1 MTLYLAEGIKPT
13 LGGHEKFVFRHA
25 WLTKGFQAVIKDRS
39 LFNKEEA
46 LVVLG
51 VGKNMVRSIRHWCLA
66 TGVLE
71 EVQGRD
77 GVRLEASELGNRL
90 LRAYKSWDPYLEDI
104 ATLWLLH
111 WQLVSNPRRSLVW
124 AIAFSVYLGE
134 EFTKRDLHLAIAR
147 QFEKLGIS
155 TTADMMEREADTC
168 LRTYVPARTKSGGIG
183 EESLDCPLVD
193 LDLVRFVPA
202 DNVYRFSI
210 GPKASLPTA
219 VFGYALLSFLA
230 EVMPHSRTLAV
241 DECVY
246 RAGSPGQAFKL
257 DENSVMEHLE
267 HLEKQLGGK
276 LRLQETSGLRQIYL
290 DESLA
295 RKLPERAMELL
306 DHYYARN

>member
-1 MTLYLAEGIKPT
+1 MTLYLEAGVKPT

-25 WLTKGFQAVIKDRS
+25 WLTKGFQAVLKDHS
-39 LFNKEEA
+39 LFSKDEA
-46 LVVLG
+46 LVTLG

-71 EVQGRD
+71 EVQGRG

-90 LRAYKSWDPYLEDI
+90 LRAYKSWDPYLEDV

-111 WQLVSNPRRSLVW
+111 WQLVSNPRRALVW
-124 AIAFSVYLGE
+124 SIAFSVYLGE

-155 TTADMMEREADTC
+155 TTADMIEREADTC
-168 LRTYVPARTKSGGIG
+168 LRTYIPARTKSGGIG

-193 LDLVRFVPA
+193 LDLVRFIPA
-202 DNVYRFSI
+202 DNMYRFST

-219 VFGYALLSFLA
+219 IFGYALLSFLG

-267 HLEKQLGGK
+267 RLEKQLRGK
-276 LRLQETSGLRQIYL
+276 LRLQETSGLRQLYL

-295 RKLPERAMELL
+295 RKLPERAMGLL
-306 DHYYARN
+306 DDYYARN